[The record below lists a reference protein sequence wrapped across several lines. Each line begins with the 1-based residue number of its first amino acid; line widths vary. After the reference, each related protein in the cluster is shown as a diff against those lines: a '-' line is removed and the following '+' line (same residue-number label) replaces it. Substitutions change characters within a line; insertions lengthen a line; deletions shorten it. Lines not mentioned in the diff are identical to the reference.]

1 MTDTVPPSPGRPVVS
16 IVAPGTEVAL
26 AAGEAA
32 TFGRRVDVD
41 DRPDEAVH
49 LGLSDNARLHAH
61 AGTVAADQ
69 AGWVL
74 TNNGRW
80 LHLRVT
86 EHGGPNRLDLDPGRV
101 VRIPYARCR
110 VEVATGDELVG
121 FDVECPVLEGLDGD
135 AAATLLVTAASTVG
149 GLGLDRDAGYF
160 RALVALCEPRLR
172 DPQAGDVAT
181 VAQIVRT
188 LNRTGLEP
196 EPVTAKAVER
206 RLAHVRRK
214 LAVGGVDPHGVSA
227 AGLEARDAS
236 RQLADLVLRTGT
248 VGPGDLDL
256 VAPAGARGPA

>member
-1 MTDTVPPSPGRPVVS
+1 MTGTTTPSPPPVA
-16 IVAPGTEVAL
+16 ILVAPATEIEL
-26 AAGEAA
+26 GAGEAA
-32 TFGRRVDVD
+32 TFGRRLDPD

-49 LGLSDNARLHAH
+49 LGLTDNPRMHAH
-61 AGTVAADQ
+61 AGTVAADE

-86 EHGGPNRLDLDPGRV
+86 EHGGPNRLDLEPGRV
-101 VRIPYARCR
+101 VRIPYPRCR
-110 VEVATGDELVG
+110 IEIATGDELLG
-121 FDVECPVLEGLDGD
+121 FDVECPALVGLGRE
-135 AAATLLVTAASTVG
+135 ARPVIAGSTVG

-172 DPQAGDVAT
+172 DPQTADVAT
-181 VAQIVRT
+181 IAQIVRT
-188 LNRTGLEP
+188 LNRTGLES

-236 RQLADLVLRTGT
+236 RQLGDLVLRTGT
-248 VGPGDLDL
+248 VGPADLDL
-256 VAPAGARGPA
+256 IRPADRQGSS

>member
-1 MTDTVPPSPGRPVVS
+1 MTETAPPSPDHVVVT
-16 IVAPGTEVAL
+16 IVAPGTTVEL
-26 AAGEAA
+26 AVGEAA
-32 TFGRRVDVD
+32 TFGRRVDVE

-49 LGLSDNARLHAH
+49 LGLTDNPRLHAH
-61 AGTVAADQ
+61 AGTVAADEV
-69 AGWVL
+69 GWVL

-86 EHGGPNRLDLDPGRV
+86 EQGGPNRLDLDPGRV
-101 VRIPYARCR
+101 VRIPYPRCR
-110 VEVATGDELVG
+110 VEIATGDELLG
-121 FDVECPVLEGLDGD
+121 FDVECPSLLAQSGD
-135 AAATLLVTAASTVG
+135 RTARPVTAGSTVG

-172 DPQAGDVAT
+172 DPQSADVAT

-188 LNRTGLEP
+188 LNRTGVEP

-214 LAVGGVDPHGVSA
+214 LAVGGLDPDGVSA

-248 VGPGDLDL
+248 IGPGDLGL
-256 VAPAGARGPA
+256 VAPAERQR